1 MCNATTNGS
10 ITTCESKRT
19 LRRGRRGRR
28 NLRRGG
34 AVIECAFTA
43 PLLIIILFGTLDV
56 GQFVNISQSVSNASR
71 MGSRTASRQDTATA
85 AAVET
90 KVKNYL
96 FACGIPRNGVTV
108 TVSND
113 EGQQLTNLTTIKS
126 GDPVKVQV
134 SVAFA
139 STRKIKFLPDFTSA
153 VNASTS
159 TMRRE

>member
-1 MCNATTNGS
+1 MSNSTTNGG
-10 ITTCESKRT
+10 TRTCETTRRQ
-19 LRRGRRGRR
+19 RRGRRGRR

-34 AVIECAFTA
+34 AVLECAFTA

-71 MGSRTASRQDTATA
+71 MGSRTASRQDTTTA
-85 AAVET
+85 VEVET
-90 KVKNYL
+90 KVKDYL

-108 TVSND
+108 TVTND
-113 EGQQLTNLTTIKS
+113 NDQQLTSLTTIKS
-126 GDPVKVQV
+126 GDPVKVRV
-134 SVAFA
+134 SVAYA